1 MINLLLSIFN
11 SSNRSRC
18 IYRWLY
24 VAILQ
29 LTDEKAPSEVSRVSQ
44 QELTFIAEFLN
55 GFDKTMPRTNGGRIN
70 LEKLGQY
77 LRRENLQTP
86 LTSEGSEWAALLETN
101 NCLRD
106 YAHIV
111 KQDFN
116 LSLLQSHAKLV
127 TAVENVFAE
136 AYQDLVEHFIM
147 ISISLSSFTSLIS
160 SQIVTSNGNL
170 LLAMSD
176 EDSKILKLFKI
187 EYSSAEPA
195 SLNSKIVTID
205 VNHKQG
211 TIILYIVILKIYLI
225 YRT

>member
-1 MINLLLSIFN
+1 MLFIFN
-11 SSNRSRC
+11 YFNRSRC

-55 GFDKTMPRTNGGRIN
+55 GFDKTMPRTNGRIN

-101 NCLRD
+101 DCLRN

-116 LSLLQSHAKLV
+116 LSLLQSHTKLV

-136 AYQDLVEHFIM
+136 AYQGLVEHFTM
-147 ISISLSSFTSLIS
+147 VSISLPSFTSLIS

-176 EDSKILKLFKI
+176 ADSKILKLFNI
-187 EYSSAEPA
+187 EYSSTEPA
-195 SLNSKIVTID
+195 SLGSKMVAID

-211 TIILYIVILKIYLI
+211 WWHCIVHSYIENVLSVTGHKNK
-225 YRT
+225 

>member
-1 MINLLLSIFN
+1 M
-11 SSNRSRC
+11 
-18 IYRWLY
+18 Y

-55 GFDKTMPRTNGGRIN
+55 GFDKTAPRMNGKIN

-77 LRRENLQTP
+77 LRQENLQTP
-86 LTSEGSEWAALLETN
+86 LTSEGSEWAAMLEAN
-101 NCLRD
+101 NCLRN

-127 TAVENVFAE
+127 TVVENVFAK
-136 AYQDLVEHFIM
+136 AYQGLVEHFIM
-147 ISISLSSFTSLIS
+147 VSISLPSFASLVS
-160 SQIVTSNGNL
+160 SQILANNGSL

-176 EDSKILKLFKI
+176 ADSKILKLFNI
-187 EYSSAEPA
+187 EYSSIETA
-195 SLNSKIVTID
+195 SLGSKMVTID
-205 VNHKQG
+205 VNYKQG
-211 TIILYIVILKIYLI
+211 
-225 YRT
+225 

>member
-1 MINLLLSIFN
+1 M
-11 SSNRSRC
+11 
-18 IYRWLY
+18 Y

-101 NCLRD
+101 DCLRD

-136 AYQDLVEHFIM
+136 AYQGLVEHFIM
-147 ISISLSSFTSLIS
+147 ISISLPSFTSLIS

-176 EDSKILKLFKI
+176 ADSKILKLFNI
-187 EYSSAEPA
+187 EYSSSEPA

-211 TIILYIVILKIYLI
+211 W
-225 YRT
+225 